1 MRSNTFIVLYIYIDI
16 YIFFFLGGGGGE
28 RVGYEEYGNSSPVPN
43 LYLRS
48 IIINSPLNFLKKC
61 TMVVYDYFPLFVL
74 FHSNE
79 TFVQLTM
86 SSGCK

>member
-1 MRSNTFIVLYIYIDI
+1 MRTYISRYIYT
-16 YIFFFLGGGGGE
+16 FFLEGGGE
-28 RVGYEEYGNSSPVPN
+28 RVGYEENGNSSPVPN

-61 TMVVYDYFPLFVL
+61 IIVVYDYFPLFVL

-79 TFVQLTM
+79 AFVQLTM
-86 SSGCK
+86 SSSFK

>member
-1 MRSNTFIVLYIYIDI
+1 M
-16 YIFFFLGGGGGE
+16 
-28 RVGYEEYGNSSPVPN
+28 GYEECGNSSPVPN

-48 IIINSPLNFLKKC
+48 IIINSPLILLKNVKC
-61 TMVVYDYFPLFVL
+61 IMVVYDYFPLFVL

-79 TFVQLTM
+79 TFVQLAM

>member
-1 MRSNTFIVLYIYIDI
+1 MLYIYLDIYI
-16 YIFFFLGGGGGE
+16 YIFFIWGGG
-28 RVGYEEYGNSSPVPN
+28 RVEYEECGNSSPVPN

-79 TFVQLTM
+79 TFVQLAM

>member
-1 MRSNTFIVLYIYIDI
+1 MLYIYIDI
-16 YIFFFLGGGGGE
+16 YIYIFFGRGGGE